1 MTDIASTPPVF
12 PALALRLD
20 RRLRAW
26 ALLLALSA
34 LAIILKADFPWLQVF
49 PKSWSLPISDW
60 LNLILAPMID
70 VSRGLSR
77 FISTALAMPLTGLKN
92 LLQEAPWCV
101 TLLVFVLAAWRAA
114 GRRTAL
120 FTALSLF
127 YIVVVGYWRETMT
140 TLALVGLAIPISV
153 VLGFALGALAQRSRR
168 LQAVVGPALDFMQ
181 TVPAFAYLIPILLVF
196 GFGPVVGLITSI
208 IYAVPPM
215 VRNTMLGLERV
226 PPELVESGRMS
237 GCTAAQEFW
246 WVRVPSA
253 LPQLIVGLNQT
264 TMAAFSMVIIA
275 AIIGGFQDIGWEV
288 LSTMRKAQFGQSLI
302 AGLVL
307 ALLAMVLDRIT
318 QGLANRRGAV
328 DRSGMSG
335 GRAAAIAATLLTAA
349 FAAAFVAPAIW
360 QWPEAWVVYPAE
372 PLNQAVDWMT
382 QHYGAAMEG
391 LKRHVLFYFLLP
403 LKIGLVRTI
412 APMSWGFA
420 FTFEGMLAYWIVLFA
435 AVAGLGAAFGWRAG
449 LALLLI
455 GTFVFHGATGLPWPA
470 FIAVVTFL
478 AFRAGGWPTA
488 LFALL
493 AQSFLLLSGFW
504 ALAMLSVY
512 LCVAAVVICI
522 LLGALLG
529 VAAAHS
535 DSVSRVLRPINDALQ
550 TMPQFVLLIPLLML
564 FKVGDFTALLAIIL
578 YAIVPM
584 IRYTEAGLRNVPTT
598 LIEAGRAMG
607 CTAHQL
613 FWQVRLPQALPEI
626 LLGINQTIMFS
637 LAMLVIA
644 ALVGTTDLG
653 QEVYI
658 ALGKADAG
666 RGLAAGIGMAL
677 IAMTADRILQQAAAR
692 RRRALGLG

>member
-1 MTDIASTPPVF
+1 MTDIASVPYVLPR
-12 PALALRLD
+12 LALRVD
-20 RRLRAW
+20 RRLLAW
-26 ALLLALSA
+26 LPLLALSA
-34 LAIILKADFPWLQVF
+34 LTIVLKNDLPWLQSF
-49 PKSWSLPISDW
+49 PKTWSLPIPDW
-60 LNLILAPMID
+60 LNLVLAPLVA

-77 FISTALAMPLTGLKN
+77 LVSAALTVPMTGLKEM
-92 LLQEAPWCV
+92 LQQAPWSV
-101 TLLVFVLAAWRAA
+101 TLLFLALAAWRAA
-114 GRRTAL
+114 GWRTML

-127 YIVVVGYWRETMT
+127 YIVVVGYWRETMN

-153 VLGFALGALAQRSRR
+153 ALGFALGALARRSAR
-168 LQAVVGPALDFMQ
+168 LQALVEPALDFMQ
-181 TVPAFAYLIPILLVF
+181 TVPAFAYLIPILLIF

-226 PPELVESGRMS
+226 PPELIESGRMS

-302 AGLVL
+302 AGLAI

-318 QGLANRRGAV
+318 QGLANGRGGSDGSRV
-328 DRSGMSG
+328 SGR
-335 GRAAAIAATLLTAA
+335 RAAVIAAVALAA
-349 FAAAFVAPAIW
+349 VFAVSCVAEPLW
-360 QWPEAWVVYPAE
+360 QWPRGWVVYPAE
-372 PLNQAVDWMT
+372 PLNQAVNWLT
-382 QHYGAAMEG
+382 LHCGAAMEG
-391 LKRHVLFYFLLP
+391 VKRHVLFYFLLP

-420 FTFEGMLAYWIVLFA
+420 FTFEGMLAYWAVLFA
-435 AVAGLGAAFGWRAG
+435 AVLGLGAAFGWRAG

-455 GTFVFHGATGLPWPA
+455 GTFIFHGATGLPWPV

-493 AQSFLLLSGFW
+493 AQAFLLLSGFW
-504 ALAMLSVY
+504 QLAMLSVY
-512 LCVAAVVICI
+512 LCAAAAVICI
-522 LLGALLG
+522 LLGAMLG
-529 VAAAHS
+529 VAAARS
-535 DSVSRVLRPINDALQ
+535 DGVSRLLRPVNDALQ

-584 IRYTEAGLRNVPTT
+584 IRYTEAGLRNVPPT

-607 CTAHQL
+607 CTARQL

-677 IAMTADRILQQAAAR
+677 IAMTADRILQHAAAR
-692 RRRALGLG
+692 RRRALGLA

>member
-1 MTDIASTPPVF
+1 MTDIASPPF
-12 PALALRLD
+12 LLPRLALRLD
-20 RRLRAW
+20 RRLLAW
-26 ALLLALSA
+26 LSLLALSA
-34 LAIILKADFPWLQVF
+34 LAIILKADLPWLQAF
-49 PKSWSLPISDW
+49 PKAWSLPTSDW
-60 LNLILAPMID
+60 LNLVLAPLVA
-70 VSRGLSR
+70 VSRSLSR
-77 FISTALAMPLTGLKN
+77 LISAALTVPMTGLKD
-92 LLQEAPWCV
+92 LLQQAPWSV
-101 TLLVFVLAAWRAA
+101 TLLVFTLAAWRAA
-114 GRRTAL
+114 GWRTMF

-127 YIVVVGYWRETMT
+127 YIVVVGYWRETMN

-153 VLGFALGALAQRSRR
+153 VLGFALGALARRSVR
-168 LQAVVGPALDFMQ
+168 LQALVQPALDFMQ
-181 TVPAFAYLIPILLVF
+181 TVPAFAYLIPILLIF

-226 PPELVESGRMS
+226 PPELIESGRMS

-253 LPQLIVGLNQT
+253 LPQLVIGLNQT

-302 AGLVL
+302 AGLAI

-318 QGLANRRGAV
+318 QGLADRRGGS
-328 DRSGMSG
+328 DGSGMNG
-335 GRAAAIAATLLTAA
+335 RRAAVIAVLMLIAVFSLS
-349 FAAAFVAPAIW
+349 FVVEPLW
-360 QWPEAWVVYPAE
+360 QWPRSWVVYPAE
-372 PLNQAVDWMT
+372 PLNQAVNWLT
-382 QHYGAAMEG
+382 QHYGVAMEG
-391 LKRHVLFYFLLP
+391 FKRHVLFYFLLP

-420 FTFEGMLAYWIVLFA
+420 FTFEGMLAYWVVLCA
-435 AVAGLGAAFGWRAG
+435 AVLGLGAAFGWRAG

-455 GTFVFHGATGLPWPA
+455 GTFIFHGATGLPWPV
-470 FIAVVTFL
+470 FMAVVAFL

-493 AQSFLLLSGFW
+493 AQGLLLLSGFW
-504 ALAMLSVY
+504 QLAMLSVY
-512 LCVAAVVICI
+512 LCAAAAVICI
-522 LLGALLG
+522 LLGAALG
-529 VAAAHS
+529 IAAARRGG
-535 DSVSRVLRPINDALQ
+535 VSRLLRPVNDALQ

-584 IRYTEAGLRNVPTT
+584 IRYTEAGLRNVPPT

-607 CTAHQL
+607 CTEHQL

-666 RGLAAGIGMAL
+666 LGLAAGIGMAL
-677 IAMTADRILQQAAAR
+677 IAMTADRILQHAAAR
-692 RRRALGLG
+692 RRRALGLA